1 MKVRIR
7 TYLLTIL
14 GLFFSFSAFAQNQ
27 RIADS
32 LEQVLLSARPTGKAY
47 LQLLNELAETQ
58 TDPERKLT
66 FSQTLLNE
74 ATQAR
79 DSTWILEGYLHVG
92 TALRLLGDL
101 DSALVNFYRAA
112 RIADEKNSKKDLAR
126 ATVTIADVYSIMGN
140 HSGALRFYQEA
151 LDIFREVRDTAN
163 LAATLIN
170 AGDEYFNYGSLDT
183 ARLFFEESLQVSR
196 VFGFDMGIAYSL
208 GNLGLV
214 YAEQQNDA
222 LAQTNIQ
229 AAVDYLTQMKDYY
242 PISVYLLYMA
252 DIYLRKGD
260 ESTAIRYVKNSLSLA
275 DRYGLREQISDAHRK
290 LAEIYEQQKNYAQAL
305 SHFQDHVTY
314 RDSFRNLE
322 TVQQMAELRTD
333 FAVAQKQAQIDLLE
347 KEAEIRRLRETRQ
360 RKLNYAAGFSLLA
373 VLVIIF
379 GLYRRNRFIKR
390 TSNIIAKEQDRSDA
404 LLRNIL
410 PDKIAQEL
418 KDNGKVKATRFESV
432 TVLFSDFIGFT
443 RYSTRLAPEK
453 LVESIDLYFSKFDE
467 ITEKFGLEK
476 IKTVGD
482 AYMCAGGMPFSTVDH
497 ARKTMLAALEML
509 QFVEQMKNEKH
520 EGLPRYDVRIGV
532 NSGPVIAG
540 IVGTKKFAYDIW
552 GNTVNIAARLEKAGA
567 ANKINIAESTY
578 QMIQDDFLC
587 TYRGEINVR
596 HKGKMNM
603 YFVEG
608 LRETVPEN
616 WEESSNDSVQSS
628 ENP

>member
-1 MKVRIR
+1 MKVHIR
-7 TYLLTIL
+7 TYFLTIL

-32 LEQVLLSARPTGKAY
+32 LEQVLTSARPTGKAY
-47 LQLLNELAETQ
+47 LQLLNELAENQ
-58 TDPERKLT
+58 SDPERKLT
-66 FSQTLLNE
+66 FSQTLIDE

-79 DSTWILEGYLHVG
+79 DSKWILEGYLHLG
-92 TALRLLGDL
+92 TALRLLGEL

-112 RIADEKNSKKDLAR
+112 RIADEKNSEKDLAR
-126 ATVTIADVYSIMGN
+126 VTVTIADVYSIIGN
-140 HSGALRFYQEA
+140 HPSAVRFYNEA

-163 LAATLIN
+163 LAVTLIN
-170 AGDEYFNYGSLDT
+170 AGDEYFHYGSLDT

-222 LAQTNIQ
+222 LAQANIQ
-229 AAVDYLTQMKDYY
+229 AAVDYLTDMKDYY

-260 ESTAIRYVKNSLSLA
+260 ESTAINYIKHSLSLA

-290 LAEIYEQQKNYAQAL
+290 LAEIYEQQKKYAQAL

-333 FAVAQKQAQIDLLE
+333 FAVAQKQSEIDLLE
-347 KEAEIRRLRETRQ
+347 KEAEIQRLRQSRQ
-360 RKLNYAAGFSLLA
+360 NKFNYAAGFSFFA
-373 VLVIIF
+373 VLIILF
-379 GLYRRNRFIKR
+379 GLYRRNQFIKR
-390 TSNIIAKEQDRSDA
+390 TSTIIAEEQNLSDR

-410 PDKIAQEL
+410 PAEIAREL
-418 KDNGKVKATRFESV
+418 KENGKVRATRFESV
-432 TVLFSDFIGFT
+432 TVLFTDFMGFT
-443 RYSTRLAPEK
+443 RYSARLAPEK

-482 AYMCAGGMPFSTVDH
+482 AYMCAGGMPFSTIDH
-497 ARKTMLAALEML
+497 AHKTLLAALEMR
-509 QFVEQMKNEKH
+509 QFVQHMKMEKH
-520 EGLPRYDVRIGV
+520 EGLPRYDIRIGI
-532 NSGPVIAG
+532 NSGPVVAG

-552 GNTVNIAARLEKAGA
+552 GDTVNIAARMEKAGT
-567 ANKINIAESTY
+567 ANSINISESTY
-578 QMIQDDFLC
+578 HLIKDDFQC
-587 TYRGEINVR
+587 IHRGEVEVR

-603 YFVEG
+603 YFVEE
-608 LRETVPEN
+608 LRQHVPEDGGRD
-616 WEESSNDSVQSS
+616 SSHA
-628 ENP
+628 